1 MRENVI
7 FYLVFL
13 SQIILLS
20 HYYPSK
26 ILQRFKS
33 VLENYPVSKYPKLYN
48 KSPDYYEAGAKIYK
62 VMNHIIFVIG
72 LIILVSIGYFSIAEG
87 YKIESIFSFFYW
99 MLQMLPIAAME
110 FSGFSYYKEMR
121 RVNKQPHRKAEFHPR
136 RLFDFASPALLS
148 TAALVNI
155 SCFFFIYYLDDYE
168 FAIGSDAFV
177 IGLTLIAM
185 NLLFAFII
193 RFNINGQK
201 QDPYQTS
208 EDRNRQIKLNVKS
221 LVIVSIA
228 ASAFIIAEKGIARFD
243 LLYLKPSM
251 LSFYFQLIAWLS
263 LGNLLSSMHLE
274 DINFDVYKED
284 NPATEKEI

>member
-1 MRENVI
+1 MSENII
-7 FYLVFL
+7 FYVVFL

-20 HYYPSK
+20 YYYPK
-26 ILQRFKS
+26 RIMQRFNQ
-33 VLENYPVSKYPKLYN
+33 VLENYPAVKYPKLYN

-62 VMNHIIFVIG
+62 VLNLIILIVG
-72 LIILVSIGYFSIAEG
+72 LIILFSIGYFNITDS
-87 YKIESIFSFFYW
+87 YKTESVFSFFYW

-121 RVNKQPHRKAEFHPR
+121 KANKQPQRKAEITPR
-136 RLFDFASPALLS
+136 RFLDYVSPTLLL
-148 TAALVNI
+148 TAVITNI
-155 SCFFFIYYLDDYE
+155 SCFLYILFLDDFE
-168 FAIGSDAFV
+168 FEIGSDAFV

-185 NLLFAFII
+185 NALFAFIS

-201 QDPYQTS
+201 QDPYLS
-208 EDRNRQIKLNVKS
+208 SKDRNKQIRLNIRS

-228 ASAFIIAEKGIARFD
+228 ASAFIMAEKSIAIFD

-251 LSFYFQLIAWLS
+251 LSFYFQLIAWIS
-263 LGNLLSSMHLE
+263 LGSLLNNMDLE

-284 NPATEKEI
+284 AAVT